1 MRIVV
6 SGSHGTGKTT
16 LVADLAARL
25 KGYVAIEEP
34 YYALE
39 AEGHAFGSPPGID
52 DFEMLIERATTSIAD
67 HTDPNAIFDRGPI
80 DYLAYLAVVS
90 HDVTNV
96 MHVGLPAV
104 LDALASIDLFLF
116 VPIEEPDRMADVDI
130 EARGLRRRVDALLR
144 SVFLEDAWGLNLPV
158 LRVAGAPA
166 ERTIQVAAWLDSA
179 QVGRDATHAP
189 IRAV

>member
-6 SGSHGTGKTT
+6 SGSHGTGKST

-25 KGYVAIEEP
+25 PGYVAIEEP

-39 AEGHAFGSPPGID
+39 AEGHAFASPPGID
-52 DFEMLIERATTSIAD
+52 DFEMLIERATTSLTNI
-67 HTDPNAIFDRGPI
+67 TDPNAIFDRGPI

-96 MHVGLPAV
+96 MRVGLPAV
-104 LDALASIDLFLF
+104 LDALGSIDLFLF

-144 SVFLEDAWGLNLPV
+144 SVFLEDAWSLNLPV
-158 LRVAGAPA
+158 LRVAGSPA
-166 ERTIQVAAWLDSA
+166 ERTSQVAAGVEA
-179 QVGRDATHAP
+179 
-189 IRAV
+189 